1 MKKILI
7 PAILLLAILPLLFSF
22 EINREGL
29 PIGSEMPEGDTKM
42 QDISGNE
49 ISLKSAK
56 DKNGIL
62 VMFSC
67 NTCPYVIRNQART
80 KAICAYALQQNI
92 GVVLINSNE
101 TQRSDEDS
109 FEAMKEY
116 AKGQGYQWYYSVD
129 KNHKI
134 ADAFG
139 ANRTPE
145 CFLFSSDLKLLY
157 HGAIDD
163 NPGEAGN
170 VGRQHLKEAINEMI
184 AGKKISVTESR
195 SVGCTIK
202 RLN

>member
-1 MKKILI
+1 MKKIFI
-7 PAILLLAILPLLFSF
+7 PAILLLAILPVLFSI
-22 EINREGL
+22 EINSGGL

-42 QDISGNE
+42 QDISGKE
-49 ISLKSAK
+49 ISLNSAK
-56 DKNGIL
+56 AKNGIL

-101 TQRSDEDS
+101 AQRSDEDS

-195 SVGCTIK
+195 SVGCAIK

>member
-1 MKKILI
+1 
-7 PAILLLAILPLLFSF
+7 
-22 EINREGL
+22 
-29 PIGSEMPEGDTKM
+29 
-42 QDISGNE
+42 
-49 ISLKSAK
+49 
-56 DKNGIL
+56 
-62 VMFSC
+62 
-67 NTCPYVIRNQART
+67 
-80 KAICAYALQQNI
+80 
-92 GVVLINSNE
+92 
-101 TQRSDEDS
+101 
-109 FEAMKEY
+109 MKEY

-145 CFLFSSDLKLLY
+145 CFLFNSDLKLLY

-170 VGRQHLKEAINEMI
+170 VNRQHLKEAINEMI

-195 SVGCTIK
+195 SVGCSIK